1 MAHKIALS
9 NKIAGIINCPINK
22 ELLNKKNYG
31 ITELLASK
39 CKVKNNSEV
48 MLIKNK
54 KLSVSPITT
63 HIDIKDVSKKY
74 KQKVNYK

>member
-1 MAHKIALS
+1 MLQNMFWIHLSKAHKIALS

-48 MLIKNK
+48 MLIK
-54 KLSVSPITT
+54 
-63 HIDIKDVSKKY
+63 IK
-74 KQKVNYK
+74 NYQFHQLQLISI